1 MSQGQKGTSV
11 YAYLTVLILM
21 RKSVPSV
28 TLDPSTH
35 GNPDAGVEGVAVV
48 GAGVAGVQMPMVP
61 LFLVMIT
68 IVLMRM
74 VPGYQVVQVQGV
86 GVEVVVGVE
95 TMVYIGMIT
104 TTLIYP
110 KLPLE
115 VPPLEGV
122 DALTRTVLSYLA
134 KMAWMMVWKW
144 QPLGNDSYS
153 CVETK
158 ILRQVYPTKGN
169 SKIGLELEF
178 HVELSSYFGI
188 TSLTL

>member
-11 YAYLTVLILM
+11 YAYQTVLILM

-28 TLDPSTH
+28 TPDPSTH
-35 GNPDAGVEGVAVV
+35 GNLDAEAVGVAVV
-48 GAGVAGVQMPMVP
+48 EVGVADVQMPMVP
-61 LFLVMIT
+61 LFLVMKA
-68 IVLMRM
+68 VALMKM
-74 VPGYQVVQVQGV
+74 VSEYQVVQVQGV
-86 GVEVVVGVE
+86 VGVEAVVGVE
-95 TMVYIGMIT
+95 TMGYIGMIT
-104 TTLIYP
+104 MTLIYP

-122 DALTRTVLSYLA
+122 DALTRTVLSSLV

-158 ILRQVYPTKGN
+158 ILRQVYPT
-169 SKIGLELEF
+169 
-178 HVELSSYFGI
+178 
-188 TSLTL
+188 

>member
-28 TLDPSTH
+28 TPDPSTH
-35 GNPDAGVEGVAVV
+35 GNLDAEVEGEVV
-48 GAGVAGVQMPMVP
+48 VEVGVADVQMPMVP
-61 LFLVMIT
+61 LFLVMKAV
-68 IVLMRM
+68 VLMRM
-74 VPGYQVVQVQGV
+74 VSEYPVVQVQGV
-86 GVEVVVGVE
+86 GVEAVVGVE
-95 TMVYIGMIT
+95 TMGYIGMIT

-122 DALTRTVLSYLA
+122 DALTKTVLSYLV
-134 KMAWMMVWKW
+134 KMVWMMVWKW

-158 ILRQVYPTKGN
+158 ILRQVYPT
-169 SKIGLELEF
+169 
-178 HVELSSYFGI
+178 
-188 TSLTL
+188 

>member
-11 YAYLTVLILM
+11 YAYQTVLILM

-28 TLDPSTH
+28 ILDPSTR
-35 GNPDAGVEGVAVV
+35 GNLDAGVEGVAVV
-48 GAGVAGVQMPMVP
+48 EVGVADVQMPMVP
-61 LFLVMIT
+61 LFLVMKA
-68 IVLMRM
+68 VALMKM
-74 VPGYQVVQVQGV
+74 VSEYQVVQVQGV
-86 GVEVVVGVE
+86 EVEAVVGEE
-95 TMVYIGMIT
+95 TMGYIGMIT
-104 TTLIYP
+104 MTLIYP

-122 DALTRTVLSYLA
+122 DALTRTVLSSLV

-158 ILRQVYPTKGN
+158 ILRQVYPT
-169 SKIGLELEF
+169 
-178 HVELSSYFGI
+178 
-188 TSLTL
+188 

>member
-1 MSQGQKGTSV
+1 MSQGQRGTSV
-11 YAYLTVLILM
+11 YAYQTVLILM

-35 GNPDAGVEGVAVV
+35 GNLDAGVEGVAVV
-48 GAGVAGVQMPMVP
+48 EVGVADVQMPMVP

-74 VPGYQVVQVQGV
+74 VSGYQVVQEVLGVV
-86 GVEVVVGVE
+86 GVEAVVGVE
-95 TMVYIGMIT
+95 TMGYIGMIT

-122 DALTRTVLSYLA
+122 DALTKTVLSYLV
-134 KMAWMMVWKW
+134 KMVWMMVWKW

-158 ILRQVYPTKGN
+158 ILRQVYPT
-169 SKIGLELEF
+169 
-178 HVELSSYFGI
+178 
-188 TSLTL
+188 

>member
-11 YAYLTVLILM
+11 YAYQTVLILM

-28 TLDPSTH
+28 ILDPSTR
-35 GNPDAGVEGVAVV
+35 GNLDAGVEGVAVV
-48 GAGVAGVQMPMVP
+48 EVGVADVQMPMVP

-74 VPGYQVVQVQGV
+74 VSGYQVVQEVLGVV
-86 GVEVVVGVE
+86 GVEAVVGVE
-95 TMVYIGMIT
+95 TMGYIGMIT
-104 TTLIYP
+104 MTLIYP

-122 DALTRTVLSYLA
+122 DALTRTVLSSLV

-158 ILRQVYPTKGN
+158 ILRQVYPT
-169 SKIGLELEF
+169 
-178 HVELSSYFGI
+178 
-188 TSLTL
+188 